1 MYQVV
6 RAAMSVGGG
15 SKLARNGFSSRQ
27 SSLVGAIPPPFKKIL
42 NETLDYGGFTLLLP
56 PTAIPVLEM

>member
-1 MYQVV
+1 
-6 RAAMSVGGG
+6 MSVGGG